1 MPKGNKNMEIMIPTN
16 KIVEEIKLNA
26 YINERT
32 IYLNDDTINE
42 DTEFIVNRMFDKI
55 VEKDQK
61 SGINP
66 KDAEPIILK
75 ISSYGGSVYATLSIV
90 STIETLKDMG
100 YRIIG
105 KAYGIIFSGAFKIFI
120 SCSERICQRHT
131 RFLYHQVQSYEL
143 GNTSVEQ
150 SKRKLKDL
158 EELWRRCQ
166 DIILKYTDIT
176 QNKLDEITKL
186 DLDVSLWPE
195 EAMIFGCVDKIL

>member
-1 MPKGNKNMEIMIPTN
+1 M
-16 KIVEEIKLNA
+16 
-26 YINERT
+26 
-32 IYLNDDTINE
+32 
-42 DTEFIVNRMFDKI
+42 
-55 VEKDQK
+55 
-61 SGINP
+61 
-66 KDAEPIILK
+66 
-75 ISSYGGSVYATLSIV
+75 
-90 STIETLKDMG
+90 
-100 YRIIG
+100 
-105 KAYGIIFSGAFKIFI
+105 SGAFKIFI
-120 SCSERICQRHT
+120 STSERICQRHT